1 MMFPI
6 GEQPKI
12 IKYLKTLENIPDE
25 LAIDGKT
32 KNLEKL
38 ASFSEINKLWIFTV
52 NQKQFETILNYIK
65 PKILYIYEMRV
76 EDLSP
81 LEKLTD
87 IEELHMCWNTKA
99 TTLWDL
105 TQNIKLISLS
115 IEDFSKLDN
124 VEPLIHCENLKKLNL
139 SGGIWKS
146 LNIYTLEPLKYLA
159 NLKELTLM
167 NIKVKDESLKP
178 LSYLYQLQK
187 LNISNQFP
195 TEEYAR
201 LSVILKNT
209 KCDFF
214 QPYINFPDDSIDD
227 KNIMVVGKR
236 KPFLNSDTD
245 LKKIKKYEE
254 QFKIFQDKYKN
265 ILVDDI

>member
-12 IKYLKTLENIPDE
+12 IKDLKTLENIPDE

-105 TQNIKLISLS
+105 THNIKLISLS

-124 VEPLIHCENLKKLNL
+124 VEPLIHRENLKKLNL

-146 LNIYTLEPLKYLA
+146 LNIDTLEPLKYLA

-214 QPYINFPDDSIDD
+214 QPYIKFPDDSIDD

-265 ILVDDI
+265 MSIDDI

>member
-1 MMFPI
+1 MFSI

-12 IKYLKTLENIPDE
+12 INDLKTLEDTPDE
-25 LAIDGKT
+25 LAINGKT

-38 ASFSEINKLWIFTV
+38 ASFPKINKLWIFTV

-76 EDLSP
+76 ENLSS

-87 IEELHMCWNTKA
+87 IEEIHMCWNTKA

-105 TQNIKLISLS
+105 THNIKLISLS

-124 VEPLIHCENLKKLNL
+124 VAPLKHSENLKKLNL

-146 LNIYTLEPLKYLA
+146 LNIDTLEPLKYLS
-159 NLKELTLM
+159 NLKDLTLM
-167 NIKVKDESLKP
+167 NIRVKDESLKP
-178 LSYLYQLQK
+178 LSCLHQLQE

-201 LSVILKNT
+201 LSIILKNT

-214 QPYINFPDDSIDD
+214 QPYIKFPDDSIDD

-245 LKKIKKYEE
+245 FKKIKKYEE
-254 QFKIFQDKYKN
+254 QFKIFQDKYKDISVNN
-265 ILVDDI
+265 I